1 MVSPTMFKPKG
12 NGDGVLSSSNVNS
25 LKRAN
30 STEQFYSASKRPAS
44 SSGDIWKYNVM
55 IRKVSNKKH
64 KTWEDDG
71 IMLVQG
77 NGSAVVKDS
86 EGLVVGRLKVNREK
100 IQEED
105 ILSVGKKEVMI
116 DGEAEVKEQNSVLS
130 KPMEKPAVVS
140 KPNTLNMGTM
150 SPFFGST
157 TSKKNG
163 SRHDPNREGA
173 IVFSRPPPSKTGG
186 NEIVDVVLDP
196 ILGDKLRSH
205 QVDGVK
211 FLYECVMGY
220 RDNMGGQG
228 ALLADDMGLGKTLMT
243 ISLLW
248 TLFKQSPYQGKNHV
262 IKKAVVVCPV
272 TLIDNWKREF
282 TRWLGSLRLRLFVV
296 NAKVDVRDFVNSNVY
311 QVMVVGYDRLRIAS
325 DVLKMANI
333 DIIVCD
339 EAQKLKNSDSKA
351 TKSILSLNTPRRV
364 MLSGTPIQNNLSEFY
379 AMADFLNPGILGKA
393 NEFKKEYE
401 TPILRAQDPHATQ
414 KNRERGEEKLNEL
427 IQKTK
432 GFVLRRTAETIKGF
446 LPPKT
451 ETILFCTP
459 TAVQK
464 DDYLEALQSQEIKE
478 SIETLG
484 RITAL
489 AAITKLKKICN
500 SPLLNNRRKK
510 SNSSLLSGKLAA
522 LKLML
527 LKLRQETDEKVV
539 IVSTSTKTLDLVELM
554 LEHLKLTNIRLD
566 GNTKTTDRQKFV
578 DQFNN
583 SSSTQI
589 FAFLLSAKSGGT
601 GLNLIGASRLFLI
614 DGDWNPTVDEQAMAR
629 IHRDGQKL
637 PVFIYRLL
645 LTGTIDEKIYQRQI
659 TKKGLASRFM
669 EDGATGSN
677 GGIGD
682 KSSNSFTSEELHDL
696 FKLHEHTISNTHDLL
711 GCACSQDGAEAV
723 FSQNSNDSIDN
734 EDDGENTPEGL
745 GGFMNA
751 KEVAE
756 KGPYVPKR
764 LRASERLKRLLEY
777 RHINPEPLLTDDV
790 KLSNVGDEIL
800 QSVLKESSS
809 KPIVSFMFTK
819 SNLENES

>member
-1 MVSPTMFKPKG
+1 MFKPKG
-12 NGDGVLSSSNVNS
+12 TGDGILSSSSVNS
-25 LKRAN
+25 LKRAS
-30 STEQFYSASKRPAS
+30 STEQFYSSNKRPAS
-44 SSGDIWKYNVM
+44 SGGDLWQYNVM

-71 IMLVQG
+71 IMLVQN

-86 EGLVVGRLKVNREK
+86 EGLVVGRLKVDREK
-100 IQEED
+100 IQDED
-105 ILSVGKKEVMI
+105 ILKVGMKEVMI
-116 DGEAEVKEQNSVLS
+116 DGGPKIKEPNAALA
-130 KPMEKPAVVS
+130 KPMEKTTVVN
-140 KPNTLNMGTM
+140 KPKPLNMGTM
-150 SPFFGST
+150 APFFGST
-157 TSKKNG
+157 GLKKSG
-163 SRHDPNREGA
+163 ARHDPNREGA
-173 IVFSRPPPSKTGG
+173 IVFPRPPPSKAGG
-186 NEIVDVVLDP
+186 SEVVDVVLDP
-196 ILGDKLRSH
+196 ILGGKLRPH

-220 RDNMGGQG
+220 RDNMGGRG

-248 TLFKQSPYQGKNHV
+248 TLFKQSPYQGKNFV

-296 NAKVDVRDFVNSNVY
+296 NAKADVREFVNSNVY

-325 DVLKMANI
+325 EVLKKANF

-351 TKSILSLNTPRRV
+351 TKSILALDTPRRV

-379 AMADFLNPGILGKA
+379 AMADFLNPGVLGKA

-401 TPILRAQDPHATQ
+401 TPILRAQDPHVTQ
-414 KNRERGEEKLNEL
+414 KIKDRGEEKLNEL

-446 LPPKT
+446 LPPRT

-459 TAVQK
+459 TEVQRE
-464 DDYLEALQSQEIKE
+464 DYLQALQSQEIKE

-484 RITAL
+484 KITAL
-489 AAITKLKKICN
+489 VAITKLKKICN
-500 SPLLNNRRKK
+500 SPLLNSSRKK
-510 SNSSLLSGKLAA
+510 SNSSMLSGKLAI

-539 IVSTSTKTLDLVELM
+539 IVSTSTKALDLVELM
-554 LEHLKLTNIRLD
+554 LEHLKLTSIRLD
-566 GNTKTTDRQKFV
+566 GSTKTTDRQKFV

-583 SSSTQI
+583 SSSTQL

-629 IHRDGQKL
+629 IHRDGQKR
-637 PVFIYRLL
+637 PVYIYRLL

-669 EDGATGSN
+669 EDSATGSD
-677 GGIGD
+677 GGVGD
-682 KSSNSFTSEELHDL
+682 KSSNSFTSEELQDL
-696 FKLHEHTISNTHDLL
+696 FKLHEHTICNTHDLL

-723 FSQNSNDSIDN
+723 ISQNTNGSDSGSD
-734 EDDGENTPEGL
+734 NTPEGL

-751 KEVAE
+751 NEVAE

-777 RHINPEPLLTDDV
+777 RHINPQPLLNDDV
-790 KLSNVGDEIL
+790 KLSNVGDEVL
-800 QSVLKESSS
+800 QSVLKETSS
-809 KPIVSFMFTK
+809 KPVVSFMFTK
-819 SNLENES
+819 SNLDSENES

>member
-1 MVSPTMFKPKG
+1 MFKPKG
-12 NGDGVLSSSNVNS
+12 TGDGVLSSSNLNS

-30 STEQFYSASKRPAS
+30 GSEQFYNSNKRPAS
-44 SSGDIWKYNVM
+44 SGGIWKYNVM

-71 IMLVQG
+71 IMLAQD
-77 NGSAVVKDS
+77 NGTAVVKDS
-86 EGLVVGRLKVNREK
+86 EGLVIGRIKVDREK
-100 IQEED
+100 IQVED
-105 ILSVGKKEVMI
+105 ILKVGMKEVMV
-116 DGEAEVKEQNSVLS
+116 DGQAEIKELNSALS
-130 KPMEKPAVVS
+130 KPMEKPAVT
-140 KPNTLNMGTM
+140 KPNPLKMGTM
-150 SPFFGST
+150 SPFFGS
-157 TSKKNG
+157 SLKRNG

-173 IVFSRPPPSKTGG
+173 VVFPRPASSKTGG
-186 NEIVDVVLDP
+186 NEVVDVVLDP
-196 ILGDKLRSH
+196 ILGDKLRPH
-205 QVDGVK
+205 QVEGVK

-220 RDNMGGQG
+220 RNNMGGQG

-248 TLFKQSPYQGKNHV
+248 TLFKQSPYQGKSSI

-282 TRWLGSLRLRLFVV
+282 TRWLGTLRLRLFVV
-296 NAKVDVRDFVNSNVY
+296 NSKVDVKDFVNSNVY
-311 QVMVVGYDRLRIAS
+311 QVMIIGYDRLRIAS
-325 DVLKMANI
+325 DVLKKANF

-351 TKSILSLNTPRRV
+351 TKSIISLNTARRV

-379 AMADFLNPGILGKA
+379 AMADFLNPGVLGKA

-401 TPILRAQDPHATQ
+401 TPILRAQDPQATK

-427 IQKTK
+427 IQRTK

-459 TAVQK
+459 TEVQRT
-464 DDYLEALQSQEIKE
+464 DYLEALQSQEIKE

-484 RITAL
+484 KITAL

-500 SPLLNNRRKK
+500 SPLLNSTRKK
-510 SNSSLLSGKLAA
+510 SNSSMLSGKLAI

-527 LKLRQETDEKVV
+527 LKLSQETDERVV
-539 IVSTSTKTLDLVELM
+539 IVSTSTKALDLIELM
-554 LEHLKLTNIRLD
+554 LEHFKLTNIRLD
-566 GNTKTTDRQKFV
+566 GNTKTADRQKFV
-578 DQFNN
+578 DKFNT
-583 SSSTQI
+583 SSSKSI

-629 IHRDGQKL
+629 IHRDGQKR
-637 PVFIYRLL
+637 PVYIYRLL

-669 EDGATGSN
+669 EDGASGGN
-677 GGIGD
+677 GGVGE

-696 FKLHEHTISNTHDLL
+696 FKLHEQTISNTHDLL
-711 GCACSQDGAEAV
+711 GCACSQDGTEV
-723 FSQNSNDSIDN
+723 TFSQNSNGSIDN
-734 EDDGENTPEGL
+734 ESDGDDTPEGL

-756 KGPYVPKR
+756 KGPFVPKR

-790 KLSNVGDEIL
+790 ALSNVGDEIL
-800 QSVLKESSS
+800 QAVLKESSS
-809 KPIVSFMFTK
+809 KPIVSFIFSK
-819 SNLENES
+819 SNIDSENES